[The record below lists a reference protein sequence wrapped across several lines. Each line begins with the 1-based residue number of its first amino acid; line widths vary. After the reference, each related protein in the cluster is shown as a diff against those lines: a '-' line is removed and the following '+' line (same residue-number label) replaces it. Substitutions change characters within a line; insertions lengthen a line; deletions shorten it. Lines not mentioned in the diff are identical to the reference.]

1 MCIRDSWYTAGYTFI
16 DNLTGGKLS
25 EIREKFSTAMSNIVQ
40 GFSQKF
46 TDARTAFSNGLNNI
60 CLLYT
65 SRCV

>member
-1 MCIRDSWYTAGYTFI
+1 MEAVKGWYTAGYTFI

-40 GFSQKF
+40 G
-46 TDARTAFSNGLNNI
+46 I